1 MLAEIIH
8 SLKNTYVLTAIQQC
22 CHSRKTSVEET
33 DSDLKKKKK
42 SLVSSVD
49 RVSQDYKSPQGR
61 CVPTIKRA
69 WSFYCNLISDGSKGQ
84 LQCVCL
90 KKKKSWLQ
98 FQNYTVSLA
107 IEVQIMGVK
116 AILGLDYLFIAVCY
130 SLVHES
136 EST

>member
-1 MLAEIIH
+1 MGA
-8 SLKNTYVLTAIQQC
+8 K
-22 CHSRKTSVEET
+22 
-33 DSDLKKKKK
+33 DS
-42 SLVSSVD
+42 SSV
-49 RVSQDYKSPQGR
+49 
-61 CVPTIKRA
+61 CVWK
-69 WSFYCNLISDGSKGQ
+69 
-84 LQCVCL
+84 